1 VAGDITPGMLVETTE
16 GDLGEQDMS
25 KPKVAG
31 VIADADNNVET
42 VIVEKGVLFKKQIE
56 VPVGRIDTVL
66 PDPGDAPGKVKVTAS
81 EAETDA
87 LAPTGPEVLAH
98 REEPAPDSPSNLL
111 EQTEAGIPTDV
122 GLRELERRNDYA
134 QDGAPTPSTTAKPNL
149 LRVLG
154 PGFLSGMAGN
164 DSSAVTT
171 YALDGARA
179 GFAHL
184 WLMLL
189 STPMLFA
196 VQFACARIGRIQQ
209 KGLGVILREHYS
221 GRVAGGAAL
230 ILILANVGLIAADLV
245 AVGSGLELL
254 TGAGWIWFIVPV
266 AVLLWYITVYQNF
279 DMIKRV
285 FLVMSLAFVTYL
297 ATGVM
302 ARPDWGTVLSNT
314 FIPHL
319 DFGFA
324 GISAAVALL
333 GATVSPYTMFWQVQG
348 EKEEQRPGRLH
359 EKVRWAAIDI
369 GTGVISGNLVAYF
382 IIVATAG
389 TLFTQHKQITS
400 AVDAAKALEPL
411 LGEAAKYMFA
421 LGLIGAGLIAIPV
434 LLASASYGVAGTF
447 GWPSSLSKKPWQNEG
462 FYLIL
467 TGALVIGL
475 IIAVLG
481 FDPIQLMF
489 WVNVL
494 QGVLAPVLVVLL
506 ILVGNN
512 RKIMGVQRFGPA
524 QNLGLGVTA
533 VVMFTATALL
543 FYGLLTGQGG

>member
-1 VAGDITPGMLVETTE
+1 MFVETTE

-25 KPKVAG
+25 KPRVAA
-31 VIADADNNVET
+31 VVEDDDNNIQT
-42 VIVEKGVLFKKQIE
+42 VVVQKGVLFKKQIE
-56 VPVGRIDTVL
+56 VPAARIHAVETAES
-66 PDPGDAPGKVKVTAS
+66 DAPGRVKIAAN

-87 LAPTGPEVLAH
+87 LAPAGLETLAH
-98 REEPAPDSPSNLL
+98 PAPDAPDPPEGLL
-111 EQTEAGIPTDV
+111 EQTEEALPTDA
-122 GLRELERRNDYA
+122 GMRQMERENEARARS
-134 QDGAPTPSTTAKPNL
+134 GATPTPPRSGVRETL
-149 LRVLG
+149 LRLVG
-154 PGFLSGMAGN
+154 PGFLGGIAGN

-221 GRVAGGAAL
+221 GHLAGGAAL
-230 ILILANVGLIAADLV
+230 ILILANVGLVAADLV

-254 TGAGWIWFIVPV
+254 TGVPWIWFIVPV
-266 AVLLWYITVYQNF
+266 AVLLWYITVYQSF
-279 DMIKRV
+279 DVIKRI
-285 FLVMSLAFVTYL
+285 FLVMSLAFVTYIVT
-297 ATGVM
+297 AIM
-302 ARPDWGTVLSNT
+302 ARPDWGAVLGNT

-319 DFGFA
+319 DFGFSS
-324 GISAAVALL
+324 ISAAVALL

-348 EKEEQRPGRLH
+348 EKEEQRPGPLH
-359 EKVRWAAIDI
+359 EQVRWAGIDI

-400 AVDAAKALEPL
+400 AVDAARALEPL
-411 LGEAAKYMFA
+411 LGPAAKYLFA
-421 LGLIGAGLIAIPV
+421 AGLIGAGLIAIPV
-434 LLASASYGVAGTF
+434 LLASTSYAVAGTF

-494 QGVLAPVLVVLL
+494 QGVLAPVLIVVLL
-506 ILVGNN
+506 LVGNN
-512 RKIMGVQRFGPA
+512 RKIMGVQRFGLVN
-524 QNLGLGVTA
+524 NLGLAVTA
-533 VVMFTATALL
+533 LVMFAGTILL

>member
-1 VAGDITPGMLVETTE
+1 MLVETTE

-134 QDGAPTPSTTAKPNL
+134 QDGASAPSTTAKPNL